1 MTSAALDD
9 ATDGEEQTF
18 LVEIV
23 AATLPRGGRRGGDGG
38 RGVHC
43 TATWVGP
50 VNPLVSWRRR
60 RERLLHRTR
69 TVRLDRA
76 AAAAPPAN
84 EEDDSGAERVFTVDD
99 DALFLLRTTTRQLV
113 GAAAS
118 DGAPGTRAALGNGG
132 LRVDVFD
139 TPLDVM
145 SSVKATVL
153 AQTIAE
159 REARATTR
167 ATSCSAS
174 YRLVG

>member
-50 VNPLVSWRRR
+50 VNPSVPWRRR

-69 TVRLDRA
+69 TVRLDRG
-76 AAAAPPAN
+76 AAAPPAALPGYFLPPDDDA
-84 EEDDSGAERVFTVDD
+84 EEDGGAEHVFTVAD

-113 GAAAS
+113 GAAVSS
-118 DGAPGTRAALGNGG
+118 DAPGGTRAALRNGG

-145 SSVKATVL
+145 SSVRRHCIPL
-153 AQTIAE
+153 D
-159 REARATTR
+159 
-167 ATSCSAS
+167 
-174 YRLVG
+174 